1 MVPGVFD
8 LKRAQRLIAAVLAAA
23 SLVMSGVSAR
33 AADPYVINVILP
45 LTGRL
50 AFVGQT
56 DQQSLN
62 ALATYV
68 NKSGGIRNRPVSFV
82 FGDDQSDAKVA
93 LQLAQGLIAKN
104 VPIIM
109 GPSSPDGC
117 AAIAPVIAQNGPL
130 LYCLANAGHPQ
141 VGGYEFLTLFPYEP
155 QFVVTFKYFRD
166 RGFHKLGYIVANDAG
181 GQDAEK
187 ALLYAANLPENKSV
201 QIVAHEYFTPGDLS
215 AAAQLVRIKNAK
227 PDALVIWATGT
238 AAGTIFSGAQ
248 ELAMD
253 LPTVTSPGN
262 LNATFFRQYS
272 SKLPANVFFAT
283 VPYYA
288 GEAVTD
294 AKTRAAVAALTNALA
309 PLGAKPDTI
318 EISAWDP
325 GMIVVDAL
333 RKIGTDATASQLR
346 AYISTLHNWTGVNG
360 AYDFHTE
367 PQRGLGNKNIVMVRY
382 ETKTNLFLPASK
394 LGGAALPG
402 Q

>member
-82 FGDDQSDAKVA
+82 FADDQSDAKVA

-117 AAIAPVIAQNGPL
+117 AAIAPIIAQNGPL

-141 VGGYEFLTLFPYEP
+141 SRRL
-155 QFVVTFKYFRD
+155 
-166 RGFHKLGYIVANDAG
+166 
-181 GQDAEK
+181 
-187 ALLYAANLPENKSV
+187 
-201 QIVAHEYFTPGDLS
+201 
-215 AAAQLVRIKNAK
+215 
-227 PDALVIWATGT
+227 
-238 AAGTIFSGAQ
+238 
-248 ELAMD
+248 
-253 LPTVTSPGN
+253 
-262 LNATFFRQYS
+262 
-272 SKLPANVFFAT
+272 
-283 VPYYA
+283 
-288 GEAVTD
+288 
-294 AKTRAAVAALTNALA
+294 
-309 PLGAKPDTI
+309 
-318 EISAWDP
+318 
-325 GMIVVDAL
+325 
-333 RKIGTDATASQLR
+333 
-346 AYISTLHNWTGVNG
+346 
-360 AYDFHTE
+360 
-367 PQRGLGNKNIVMVRY
+367 
-382 ETKTNLFLPASK
+382 
-394 LGGAALPG
+394 
-402 Q
+402 